1 MQTRDHKK
9 LAEMFASEMSR
20 KRIPYICKKAFIYGN
35 IEPDKN
41 PFTYLHGM
49 LKGKKFH
56 GHDYENILP
65 VIKKIFNSTQ
75 EKKKWGVR
83 EYYHFGKLMHYTADV
98 FTFPHNRLFSGNVKD
113 HRKYEKELHSCF
125 GTAIDQWKSQEMK
138 DTPFSC
144 VNIEILHAEYLRQ
157 AGNYETDC
165 EYILAAVE
173 MLLRAEQK
181 KIWHMNPVLHR
192 GMTEQFV

>member
-83 EYYHFGKLMHYTADV
+83 EYYHFGK
-98 FTFPHNRLFSGNVKD
+98 
-113 HRKYEKELHSCF
+113 
-125 GTAIDQWKSQEMK
+125 
-138 DTPFSC
+138 
-144 VNIEILHAEYLRQ
+144 
-157 AGNYETDC
+157 
-165 EYILAAVE
+165 
-173 MLLRAEQK
+173 
-181 KIWHMNPVLHR
+181 
-192 GMTEQFV
+192 